1 MWVVQLDTKVEP
13 LFSVVTACPEA
24 FLLGNTGC
32 CLQLLPSPA
41 AAAQGTSLTGRPL
54 ARVGEASTSGELP
67 ALGDGATLVL
77 QAVLPGRVSGSGEA
91 LCARLWRPALLP
103 RHRAAPPSPPD
114 GAPGHPLLPA
124 CAPGKA
130 GSGCGRVGWCF
141 RSEAPGG
148 CPSPHAPNSQ
158 SPRPAGFC
166 ACRCAKAAGRGALL
180 AQEHPAC
187 EWGWS
192 PLCAPHGPP
201 RCQAPPGTG
210 FSSVALWV
218 SVGLRSHQA
227 TH

>member
-1 MWVVQLDTKVEP
+1 M
-13 LFSVVTACPEA
+13 
-24 FLLGNTGC
+24 
-32 CLQLLPSPA
+32 
-41 AAAQGTSLTGRPL
+41 
-54 ARVGEASTSGELP
+54 ARVGEASTSRELL

-103 RHRAAPPSPPD
+103 RHCAAPPSPPD

-124 CAPGKA
+124 HAPGEAK
-130 GSGCGRVGWCF
+130 SGCGQVGRCF

-166 ACRCAKAAGRGALL
+166 ACRCATSSWERSPPGPGA
-180 AQEHPAC
+180 PAC
-187 EWGWS
+187 EWGRS

-201 RCQAPPGTG
+201 RCQAPWGTG